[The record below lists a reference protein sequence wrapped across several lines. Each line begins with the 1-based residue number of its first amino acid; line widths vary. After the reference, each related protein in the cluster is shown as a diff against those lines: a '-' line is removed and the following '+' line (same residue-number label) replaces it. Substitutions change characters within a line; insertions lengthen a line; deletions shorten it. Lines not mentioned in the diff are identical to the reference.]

1 MEDKMYTNRYIS
13 ERLKT
18 QRKRRKLS
26 QAQLSALIQEQG
38 GGTTRENIAK
48 WESGKSTPD
57 VNSLIALCNALECD
71 LTYLLGVI
79 DTPKQEVYD
88 IQVCTG
94 LSEKAVSNLV
104 ELKKGEANLG
114 IELLSKML
122 ESKELVETL
131 VNINRGRDTQ
141 QRLEEQTAFYE
152 EGDIQKMKLAQDISD
167 HFHSESTKYVIVQ
180 GKDLVALYYKN
191 AADTMSRLIWNL
203 IYGTEDTGG
212 KRKKK

>member
-1 MEDKMYTNRYIS
+1 MYIIRYIS

-18 QRKRRKLS
+18 QRKRLGLS
-26 QAQLSALIQEQG
+26 QAQLSSLIQEQG

-57 VNSLIALCNALECD
+57 LNSLVALCNALECD

-88 IQVCTG
+88 IQACTG
-94 LSEKAVSNLV
+94 LSEKAVSNLL
-104 ELKKGEANLG
+104 ELKKEGASIG
-114 IELLSKML
+114 IELLSKIL

-141 QRLEEQTAFYE
+141 QRLEKQTAFYE
-152 EGDIQKMKLAQDISD
+152 EGDIQKMKLGQALSNY
-167 HFHSESTKYVIVQ
+167 FHSGSTKYVLIQ
-180 GKDLVALYYKN
+180 GEELVALYYKK
-191 AADTMSRLIWNL
+191 AADIMNRLIWNL
-203 IYGTEDTGG
+203 IYGAENAAG
-212 KRKKK
+212 KAKKK

>member
-1 MEDKMYTNRYIS
+1 MYTNRYIL

-88 IQVCTG
+88 IQACTG

-104 ELKKGEANLG
+104 ELKQGEPNIG

-122 ESKELVETL
+122 ESKELMEAL
-131 VNINRGRDTQ
+131 VNIGRGRDTQ

-152 EGDIQKMKLAQDISD
+152 EGDIQKMKLAQDISN
-167 HFHSESTKYVIVQ
+167 HFRSGSTKYVIVQ
-180 GKDLVALYYKN
+180 GEDLVALYYKN

-203 IYGTEDTGG
+203 IYETENTDG
-212 KRKKK
+212 RKEKK

>member
-1 MEDKMYTNRYIS
+1 MYTTRYIS

-18 QRKRRKLS
+18 QRKHLGLS
-26 QAQLSALIQEQG
+26 QTQLSALIQAQG

-88 IQVCTG
+88 IRACTG
-94 LSEKAVSNLV
+94 LSEKAVSHLLY
-104 ELKKGEANLG
+104 LKKKEANIG

-122 ESKELVETL
+122 ESDEIIETL
-131 VNINRGRDTQ
+131 DNINKGRDTQ
-141 QRLEEQTAFYE
+141 QRLEEQNAFYE
-152 EGDIQKMKLAQDISD
+152 EGDIQKMKLAQDVSNL
-167 HFHSESTKYVIVQ
+167 FHSGSTKYVIVQ
-180 GKDLVALYYKN
+180 GEDLVALYYKN
-191 AADTMSRLIWNL
+191 AADIMSRLIWNL
-203 IYGTEDTGG
+203 IYGTENNGG
-212 KRKKK
+212 KRKK

>member
-1 MEDKMYTNRYIS
+1 MYTNRYIP

-152 EGDIQKMKLAQDISD
+152 EGDIQKMKLGQAISNYL
-167 HFHSESTKYVIVQ
+167 HSGSTKYVLIQ
-180 GKDLVALYYKN
+180 GEDLVALYYKK
-191 AADTMSRLIWNL
+191 AADIMNRLIWNL

-212 KRKKK
+212 KRKRK

>member
-1 MEDKMYTNRYIS
+1 MEGKMYTNRYIP

-152 EGDIQKMKLAQDISD
+152 EGDIQKMKLAQDISN
-167 HFHSESTKYVIVQ
+167 HFHSGSTKYVIVQ

-212 KRKKK
+212 KRKRK

>member
-1 MEDKMYTNRYIS
+1 MYIIRYIS

-18 QRKRRKLS
+18 QRKRLGLS
-26 QAQLSALIQEQG
+26 QAQLSSLIQEQG

-57 VNSLIALCNALECD
+57 LNSLVALCNALECD

-88 IQVCTG
+88 IQACTG
-94 LSEKAVSNLV
+94 LSEKAASNLL
-104 ELKKGEANLG
+104 ELKKEGASIG
-114 IELLSKML
+114 IELLSKIL

-141 QRLEEQTAFYE
+141 QRLEKQTAFYE
-152 EGDIQKMKLAQDISD
+152 EGDIQKMKLGQALSNY
-167 HFHSESTKYVIVQ
+167 FHSGSTKYVLIQ
-180 GKDLVALYYKN
+180 GEELVALYYKK
-191 AADTMSRLIWNL
+191 AADIMNRLIWNL
-203 IYGTEDTGG
+203 IYGAENAAG
-212 KRKKK
+212 KAKKK